1 MCIFHGSSEGGDE
14 YGNHILS
21 KGILYYSVHW
31 HYSYPFLQ
39 FCGSGMCL
47 EWVRV
52 ASWWCCDAV
61 MWCDAM
67 CAQWPCDVMV
77 VMRCVVTQCV
87 MSGVAIAMWW
97 RNVATSCGMRGYLP
111 WYVRD
116 VGNASVS
123 FGRNACIV
131 CSCGWLWFIWWYFFP
146 VQYYIL
152 IWWYPDSAVM
162 GSPVDTV
169 KMLIP
174 ATIYAIQNNL
184 LFIALSNLNAT
195 SYPFCC
201 RGEVFFSLLYAIQT
215 PFHPFEF
222 FTTPPLL
229 ESSFIFIFV
238 KCSLLLV

>member
-1 MCIFHGSSEGGDE
+1 MSMGIIFYQKEFSTTAFIGTIL
-14 YGNHILS
+14 ILS
-21 KGILYYSVHW
+21 YNFVVVGCVWSGFALRVGDAAMPS
-31 HYSYPFLQ
+31 
-39 FCGSGMCL
+39 CG
-47 EWVRV
+47 
-52 ASWWCCDAV
+52 
-61 MWCDAM
+61 DAM
-67 CAQWPCDVMV
+67 CAQWPCDVIV

-123 FGRNACIV
+123 FGLNACIV